1 MRFGALVRR
10 LKQEHQYEGTSGEE
24 PWYKAKRVD
33 NCI

>member
-24 PWYKAKRVD
+24 PGYKAKRVD
-33 NCI
+33 NCM